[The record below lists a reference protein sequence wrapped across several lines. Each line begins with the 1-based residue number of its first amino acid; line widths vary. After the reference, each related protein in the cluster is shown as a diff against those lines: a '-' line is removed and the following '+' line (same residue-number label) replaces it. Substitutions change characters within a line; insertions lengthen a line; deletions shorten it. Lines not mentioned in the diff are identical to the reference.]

1 MKSTAGLAN
10 IIKGGKQVC
19 KIMGGNKKKPAG
31 ASDKNAQT
39 GQGQAEIKSA
49 AEKKAGSKPQQK
61 QKLAVTIEE
70 PQGMKTIQGM
80 KAITTQGVARNIGV
94 KVSVANAFIKSLEAK
109 GIVKAEGGY
118 SGHRVYHLIK
128 R

>member
-1 MKSTAGLAN
+1 
-10 IIKGGKQVC
+10 
-19 KIMGGNKKKPAG
+19 MGGNKKKPADS
-31 ASDKNAQT
+31 SDKGAQT
-39 GQGQAEIKSA
+39 GPGQTEIKSTA
-49 AEKKAGSKPQQK
+49 DKKAGSKPQQK

-94 KVSVANAFIKSLEAK
+94 KISVANAFIKSLEAK
-109 GIVKAEGGY
+109 GTIRAEGGY

-128 R
+128 Q